1 MNNIVANFE
10 EIFRFAKNYGLPP
23 EKKRAIVREYLQTKI
38 LSFVYQEK
46 ISKNL
51 FFVGGTALRILRGL
65 DRFSE
70 DLDFDAVKIKN
81 TQIKELILTVVGRL
95 ERENINTELYQNVT
109 PKKSFYELR
118 FPNLL
123 AKLQL
128 SPNTSEKLMVKLDI
142 ESFWQG
148 QKRET
153 IFVNRYGFLA
163 TVVTKSLEQV
173 AVEKLVA
180 YLVRKET
187 QPRDLYDL
195 VWLLSR
201 GIKPDLNFAKENH
214 LPADLLGKAQKKFI
228 LEQKFLARYKTKLRP
243 FLFDERQVN
252 RLDFFEELIRQV
264 QSPACRQAGK
274 SSVRTYRFGQKDR
287 EADCRNGKK

>member
-1 MNNIVANFE
+1 MNNITVNFE
-10 EIFRFAKNYGLPP
+10 EIVRFARDYGLPP
-23 EKKRAIVREYLQTKI
+23 EKKRAIVREYLQTII

-51 FFVGGTALRILRGL
+51 FFVGGTALRMLRGL

-81 TQIKELILTVVGRL
+81 TQIKELILTVMGRL
-95 ERENINTELYQNVT
+95 ERENVHTELYKNVT

-123 AKLQL
+123 AQLQL

-153 IFVNRYGFLA
+153 VFVNRYGFLA

-173 AVEKLVA
+173 AVEKLAA
-180 YLVRKET
+180 YLGREET

-201 GIKPDLNFAKENH
+201 GIKPDLHFAQKNN
-214 LPADLLGKAQKKFI
+214 LPADLLGQARKKFVG
-228 LEQKFLARYKTKLRP
+228 EQKLLPRYKTKLRP
-243 FLFDERQVN
+243 FLFDEKQVH
-252 RLDFFEELIRQV
+252 RLDFFEELIKQA
-264 QSPACRQAGK
+264 QS
-274 SSVRTYRFGQKDR
+274 Y
-287 EADCRNGKK
+287 